1 MSDFVILCVDGDRAS
16 LKVRALLLIR
26 AGYQL
31 LTTTDVEAAL
41 QLFRLNPVDLVI
53 IDPPASEVSG
63 AGAIGEMK
71 RIRPQVPIILHT
83 GQMDLPSESE
93 QADLL
98 LPKGTSPPDFL
109 AAVDAIV
116 TRSRASG
123 GKGE

>member
-1 MSDFVILCVDGDRAS
+1 MSNLVILCVDDDRAS

-31 LTTTDVEAAL
+31 LTTTDVESAL

-53 IDPPASEVSG
+53 IDPPPCEDPG
-63 AGAIGEMK
+63 AGVIAEMK
-71 RIRPQVPIILHT
+71 RVRSQVPIILHT
-83 GQMDLPSESE
+83 GQMDLLSGSK
-93 QADLL
+93 QADLT

-116 TRSRASG
+116 TRSR
-123 GKGE
+123 